1 MSPEPTPL
9 PPPPDLYGRGRD
21 DRFMRFLDT
30 VTRFY
35 LPISTRKDRYGR
47 RGAIPATSAQ
57 LPVVVVARTVEAEGV
72 VSLDLRSAAAG
83 SDPLPAWQPGAHLD
97 VDLPSGL
104 RRQYSLCGDPTDRSR
119 YRIAARR
126 IDTGAGGSLEIHQ
139 NLPVGSELTISH
151 PRNAFP
157 FAADPAVLLIAGGI
171 GITPLLPMARE
182 AARRGLDWRLV
193 HTGRSRATMPFA
205 SELGALDPDGTRLV
219 LRPDD
224 EHGGHADAAEL
235 LGHAPA
241 SGAAVYM
248 CGPAPM
254 LDAVRAAFDDSPA
267 RALHFERFSAAP
279 VTDGK
284 RFTLRLRRSGVT
296 IAVPA
301 DRSALDVLREHDPA
315 TPYSCRQGFCG
326 VCRRKVTAGT
336 VEHRD
341 RRLSDQERAEGQMLV
356 CVSRA
361 PEGECLELDG

>member
-47 RGAIPATSAQ
+47 RGAIPVTSAL
-57 LPVVVVARTVEAEGV
+57 LPVVVAARTVEAEGV
-72 VSLDLRSAAAG
+72 LSLELRSTAPG
-83 SDPLPAWQPGAHLD
+83 GGPLPAWQPGAHLD

-104 RRQYSLCGDPTDRSR
+104 RRQYSLCGDPTDRDS
-119 YRIAARR
+119 YRIAVRR
-126 IDTGAGGSLEIHQ
+126 IDTGAGGSLEVHQ
-139 NLPVGSELTISH
+139 DLAVGSRLTISH

-157 FAADPAVLLIAGGI
+157 FAADPTVLLIAGGI

-205 SELGALDPDGTRLV
+205 AELAALDPDGKRLV
-219 LRPDD
+219 FRADD
-224 EHGGHADAAEL
+224 EHGGPAGADEL

-241 SGAAVYM
+241 PGAAIYM

-254 LDAVRAAFDDSPA
+254 LDAVRAAFDHSPA
-267 RALHFERFSAAP
+267 RSLHFERFSAAP

-284 RFTLRLRRSGVT
+284 PFTLRLRRSGAT
-296 IAVPA
+296 LAVPA

-326 VCRRKVTAGT
+326 VCRRSVTAGT

-341 RRLSDQERAEGQMLV
+341 NRLSDQERAEGQMLV

>member
-35 LPISTRKDRYGR
+35 LPISTRRDRYGR
-47 RGAIPATSAQ
+47 RTVPSTSAL
-57 LPVVVVARTVEAEGV
+57 LPVQVAARTVEAEGV
-72 VSLDLRSAAAG
+72 LSLELRSATPDSG
-83 SDPLPAWQPGAHLD
+83 PLPAWQPGAHLD

-104 RRQYSLCGDPTDRSR
+104 RRQYSLCGDPTDRSS
-119 YRIAARR
+119 YRIAVRR
-126 IDTGAGGSLEIHQ
+126 IDTGTGGSLEVHQ
-139 NLPVGSELTISH
+139 NLAAGGRLTVSH

-205 SELGALDPDGTRLV
+205 DELGTLDPGGGRLV

-224 EHGGHADAAEL
+224 EHGGPADAAEL

-241 SGAAVYM
+241 PGAAVYM

-254 LDAVRAAFDDSPA
+254 LDSVRAAFDDSPA
-267 RALHFERFSAAP
+267 CALHFERFSAAP
-279 VTDGK
+279 VADG
-284 RFTLRLRRSGVT
+284 RPFTLRLRRSGVT
-296 IAVPA
+296 LAVPA

-326 VCRRKVTAGT
+326 VCRRTVTAGT

>member
-21 DRFMRFLDT
+21 DRFMRFLDRA
-30 VTRFY
+30 TRLY
-35 LPISTRKDRYGR
+35 LPVSTRRNRYGR
-47 RGAIPATSAQ
+47 RGPLPLTPARLQ
-57 LPVVVVARTVEAEGV
+57 VVVAARTVEAEDV
-72 VSLDLRSAAAG
+72 VSLELRPAAPG
-83 SDPLPAWQPGAHLD
+83 GGPLPGWQPGAHLD

-104 RRQYSLCGDPTDRSR
+104 RRQYSLNGDPADRGS
-119 YRIAARR
+119 YRIAVRR
-126 IDTGAGGSLEIHQ
+126 IDGGAGGSLEVHQ
-139 NLPVGSELTISH
+139 DLAVGSGLTVSH

-193 HTGRSRATMPFA
+193 HTGRSRASMPFA
-205 SELGALDPDGTRLV
+205 AELAALDPDGSRV
-219 LRPDD
+219 VFRPDD
-224 EHGGHADAAEL
+224 EHGGPADAAEL

-241 SGAAVYM
+241 PGAAVYV

-254 LDAVRAAFDDSPA
+254 LDAVRAAFDESPA

-279 VTDGK
+279 VKDG
-284 RFTLRLRRSGVT
+284 RPFTLRLRRSGVT
-296 IAVPA
+296 LAVPA
-301 DRSALDVLREHDPA
+301 DRSALDVLRDHDPA

-326 VCRRKVTAGT
+326 VCRRSVTAGT